1 MTTNV
6 GWMDHGHRVAARSPG
21 IGYSKLNMYNFRVLQ
36 ICIKDI
42 FSWILDAFQTLAKSS
57 LDSPRLLLKLPGP
70 LVAHG
75 PVISHRAAWSDGLML
90 LLDQGLC
97 HELSSCGRAD
107 CQSPPVRRWRFT
119 RPSGGAMQWLGV

>member
-1 MTTNV
+1 MESNDGLTWNHHGCRVLPIMTTNV

-90 LLDQGLC
+90 L
-97 HELSSCGRAD
+97 
-107 CQSPPVRRWRFT
+107 VRSVFF
-119 RPSGGAMQWLGV
+119 SL